1 MYKIYINKTVIQ
13 FAPQKDVA
21 QYKVTPEHLV
31 GHYHGRRTGLL
42 NYIDSAEKS
51 ERLKSI
57 TLLSEDLEGLIND
70 FFSFFK
76 LVEAAGGLVFNPQK
90 ELLAIFRIGMWDL
103 PKGKIETGETPDV
116 AAVREVQEETGIKNI
131 RLGELLHTSY
141 HTYRNRKG
149 KRCLKPT
156 FWYEMFTND
165 VELTPQGEEDIE
177 QAIWVSKEAFLGGNY
192 PTYGSIL
199 DVLDSCD

>member
-13 FAPQKDVA
+13 FASRQDVA
-21 QYKVTPEHLV
+21 QYKVTPEDLV
-31 GHYHGRRTGLL
+31 GHYYGKRNGLL

-70 FFSFFK
+70 FFSFYK
-76 LVEAAGGLVFNPQK
+76 IVEAAGGLVFNQQK

-103 PKGKIETGETPDV
+103 PKGKIEKGETPDV

-131 RLGELLHTSY
+131 QLGELLHTSY
-141 HTYRNRKG
+141 HTYRNRKD

-156 FWYEMFTND
+156 YWYEMYTTD

-177 QAIWVSKEAFLGGNY
+177 QAIWISKDKFLEEGY
-192 PTYGSIL
+192 ETYGSIL
-199 DVLDSCD
+199 DVLNS